1 MAKMDQK
8 LVAGKQ
14 PYEVRYFAHKH
25 QITMTEA
32 KRILKEHGPSRKA
45 CNEAAKILKES
56 KIMD

>member
-25 QITMTEA
+25 QITMSEA
-32 KRILKEHGPSRKA
+32 RKIIDGNGPSRKA

-56 KIMD
+56 KTD